1 MTQPVDPQRDKRRL
15 TPIGVALLYA
25 VFAALWITVSGALLN
40 MSVDDPV
47 LQGRIEIAK
56 GLLFVAVTSAL
67 LYVVL
72 REWGTSVAEAAAVS
86 RRRARLKRVGAAQ
99 RIVLLVVLCSLVPLS
114 GLVVLKVHE
123 PQVERE
129 AFANLKAIADLKAGQ
144 IENWLYE
151 RQNDGAVIMASAG
164 MVRQVAALR
173 RVAGDSAV
181 RESVRAQL
189 ITAVD
194 AVQYEAA
201 LLVDPLGMPL
211 LEIGKF
217 RGPVSGTTALLPQ
230 ALETHQTRH
239 SEVVADAD
247 GGLRLDFVVPL
258 VSFASD
264 GRRESVGGLVLAV
277 RPEQFLFPFVD
288 SWPTASASGETLLV
302 RREGDSVLFIN
313 DPRGFK
319 GGGLALRRSL
329 KRTDDPVVAA
339 VKAARSGIGQGN
351 DYRGVEVL
359 AAYRPVTGTEWVVVA
374 KLDRSEVMAPL
385 RQLSSWVSLIA
396 LVALAAIGAVIFL
409 LWRQRERTVH
419 LEIQAQSDKVLR
431 QFYDLP
437 FIGIAIS
444 SPTTKEWLR
453 CNDHLCEILGYP
465 REELLRRTWAEMT
478 HPDDLAADV
487 ACFDRLLAGEI
498 EGYTLD
504 KRFIRK
510 DGSVIFVTLDV
521 RGVRSSDGRLE
532 HVLATMQD
540 ITERKL
546 TEAKTQ
552 RLTAIHAAVSEC
564 NQAIIRSHSAEELF
578 PQICRI
584 AVLYGGMKTAWVGRL
599 DRETLLVRPAFSYG
613 DDLGLLSELQVSID
627 PDLPK
632 GRGPTGIAV
641 RERKPYWVQ
650 NFQTEPALEPW
661 YERAERSGWR
671 ASAALPLTRDGEV
684 VGAFILYAG
693 ETNAF
698 DEAVQILLIKMAQDI
713 SFALT
718 LFAREEE
725 RRAMENALRESES
738 RFRELYEKAPL
749 AYQSLDVE
757 GNILE
762 VNDAW
767 LNLLGFRREEVI
779 GRFIGDFMTDVSVSA
794 MRNEFPRFQQRGK
807 VDGPLFHFLHR
818 DGTRRLLM
826 VNGQIARDRD
836 GNFLR
841 THCIMTDLTER
852 LQSAEQLRLAAA
864 VFEQSA
870 EGIVILDAT
879 HNVLMV
885 NQAYTKMTGYSAAE
899 LIGKLPPV
907 MDPGCNDAS
916 FIRAMWETVETH
928 GSWQGELWNRRKDGD
943 LYPELASVSR
953 VHDEEGKVSHYIA
966 IVTDISAH
974 KANEAHIHRL
984 AHFDALTGL
993 PNRSLLADRVGQSL
1007 SRVERNAESLAL
1019 IFMDIDRF
1027 KNVNDSLGH
1036 RIGDELLIQVAGR
1049 LRHVLREED
1058 TVSRLG
1064 GDEFILVLPSA
1075 SAEGAAHVAEKVL
1088 KSLSAPYQIEHHEL
1102 NVTASLGIAMY
1113 PNDGHTYDALS
1124 MCADAAMYRA
1134 KQGGRNTFRF
1144 FTREMQERSDR
1155 TLQLENALRRALDM
1169 DQLEL
1174 HYQPQISL
1182 ADGRVIGVEALLRW
1196 RHPELG
1202 NVSPADF
1209 VPIAEESGLILPIG
1223 EWVLRMAI
1231 CQMQLWQEA
1240 GLPTMVMAVNLS
1252 AVQFRQSRLPELVSQ
1267 TLEEFKL
1274 PPECLELELTEGVAM
1289 DNPVG
1294 AIAVMNDLHERGV
1307 HMSIDDFGTGY
1318 SSLSY
1323 LKRFKV
1329 YKLKID
1335 QSFVRDLS
1343 TDPED
1348 AAIVEAIIG
1357 LSRSLGLKTI
1367 AEGVETAEQ
1376 LAFLRER
1383 GCDEAQGYHIGR
1395 PMLAEDFEA
1404 FLRDYRPVKT
1414 PREDFEL

>member
-1 MTQPVDPQRDKRRL
+1 MTQPVDPQRDPQRKKRRL

-56 GLLFVAVTSAL
+56 GLLFVAVTSSL

-72 REWGTSVAEAAAVS
+72 REWGASVSEAAAIS
-86 RRRARLKRVGAAQ
+86 RSRSAVRRVGAGS
-99 RIVLLVVLCSLVPLS
+99 RTLLLVILSLLVPLS
-114 GLVVLKVHE
+114 GFVVLKVHE

-129 AFANLKAIADLKAGQ
+129 AFANLKAIADLKASQ

-151 RQNDGAVIMASAG
+151 RQNDGAVIMASADLL
-164 MVRQVAALR
+164 RQVAALQKEQD
-173 RVAGDSAV
+173 ADGAV
-181 RESVRAQL
+181 REAVRAHL
-189 ITAVD
+189 ISAVD
-194 AVQYEAA
+194 PVQYEAA
-201 LLVDPLGMPL
+201 LLVDPLSQPL

-217 RGPVSGTTALLPQ
+217 RGQLPSTTALLQP
-230 ALETHQTRH
+230 ALETHQARH

-247 GGLRLDFVVPL
+247 GALRLDFVVPL
-258 VSFASD
+258 VSFASN
-264 GRRESVGGLVLAV
+264 GQRESVGGLILSV
-277 RPEQFLFPFVD
+277 RPEQFMFPFVEH
-288 SWPTASASGETLLV
+288 WPTASASGETLLV
-302 RREGDSVLFIN
+302 RRDGEQVLFIN
-313 DPRGFK
+313 EPRGFK
-319 GGGLALRRSL
+319 GGGLALRQPAML
-329 KRTDDPVVAA
+329 TDDPVVAA
-339 VKAARSGIGQGN
+339 VNEARSGVGKGR
-351 DYRGVEVL
+351 DYRGIDVL

-374 KLDRSEVMAPL
+374 KLDRSEVMMPL
-385 RQLSSWVSLIA
+385 RQLSFWVSLIA
-396 LVALAAIGAVIFL
+396 LLALVVIGAVIFL
-409 LWRQRERTVH
+409 LWRQRERTVE
-419 LEIQAQSDKVLR
+419 LEMQARSDKVLR

-444 SPTTKEWLR
+444 SPETKSWLR
-453 CNDHLCEILGYP
+453 CNDRLCEILGYP
-465 REELLRRTWAEMT
+465 REELLRKTWAEMT
-478 HPDDLAADV
+478 HPDDLAADT
-487 ACFDRLLAGEI
+487 AQFERLLRGEV
-498 EGYTLD
+498 EAYTLD

-510 DGSVIFVTLDV
+510 DGSVVFVTLDV
-521 RGVRSSDGRLE
+521 RGVRAADGRME
-532 HVLATMQD
+532 HVLATTQD
-540 ITERKL
+540 ITERRL
-546 TEAKTQ
+546 AEVRTQ

-564 NQAIIRSHSAEELF
+564 NQAIIRSSSAEELF

-584 AVLYGGMKTAWVGRL
+584 AVLFGGMKTAWVGLL
-599 DRETLLVRPAFSYG
+599 DKDTLLVKPAFSFG
-613 DDLGLLSELQVSID
+613 DDLGLLSELQVSTD
-627 PDLPK
+627 PDQPK

-650 NFQTEPALEPW
+650 NFLTEPALEPW
-661 YERAERSGWR
+661 YDRAERSGWR

-693 ETNAF
+693 EFNAF
-698 DEAVQILLIKMAQDI
+698 DDAVQILLIKMAQDI

-725 RRAMENALRESES
+725 RKAMEAALRESEG

-749 AYQSLDVE
+749 PYQSLDIE
-757 GNILE
+757 GHILE

-767 LNLLGFRREEVI
+767 LTLLGFGREEVV
-779 GRFIGDFMTDVSVSA
+779 GRFIGDFLTDVSITTLQ
-794 MRNEFPRFQQRGK
+794 NEFPKFQQRGR
-807 VDGPLFHFLHR
+807 VDGPLFHFVHK

-826 VNGQIARDRD
+826 VNGQIARDKE

-852 LQSAEQLRLAAA
+852 LQSAEQLKLAAA

-870 EGIVILDAT
+870 EGIMITDAGY
-879 HNVLMV
+879 NVVMV
-885 NQAYTKMTGYSAAE
+885 NQAYSAITGYSAAE
-899 LIGKLPPV
+899 VIGKPPPV
-907 MDPGCNDAS
+907 VSSGYQDEQFLSAVWDEVKANGH
-916 FIRAMWETVETH
+916 WH
-928 GSWQGELWNRRKDGD
+928 GEIWNRRKDGD
-943 LYPELASVSR
+943 VYPELVSISR
-953 VHDEEGKVSHYIA
+953 VLDADGEIGHYIA
-966 IVTDISAH
+966 IVTDISEH

-993 PNRSLLADRVGQSL
+993 PNRSLLADRVAQSL
-1007 SRVERNAESLAL
+1007 SRVERNTEPLAL
-1019 IFMDIDRF
+1019 VFLDLDRF

-1036 RIGDELLIQVAGR
+1036 RIGDELLIQVAER
-1049 LRHVLREED
+1049 LRRALRDED

-1064 GDEFILVLPSA
+1064 GDEFILVLPNTNPD
-1075 SAEGAAHVAEKVL
+1075 GAAHVAEKIIKEVA
-1088 KSLSAPYQIEHHEL
+1088 APYHIEHHEL

-1113 PNDGHTYDALS
+1113 PTDGDSYEALS
-1124 MCADAAMYRA
+1124 MCADTAMYRA

-1155 TLQLENALRRALDM
+1155 TLQLENALRRALEL

-1196 RHPELG
+1196 THPELG
-1202 NVSPADF
+1202 RVSPGDF
-1209 VPIAEESGLILPIG
+1209 IPIAEESGLILPIG
-1223 EWVLRMAI
+1223 EWVLRMAV
-1231 CQMQLWQEA
+1231 CQMQLWQDA

-1252 AVQFRQSRLPELVSQ
+1252 AVQFRQSRLPEFVSR
-1267 TLEEFKL
+1267 TLAEFDL
-1274 PPECLELELTEGVAM
+1274 SPEHLELELTEGVAM
-1289 DNPVG
+1289 DNPLG
-1294 AIAVMNDLHERGV
+1294 AITVMNDLHERGV
-1307 HMSIDDFGTGY
+1307 RMSIDDFGTGY

-1376 LAFLRER
+1376 LAFLRAH
-1383 GCDEAQGYHIGR
+1383 GCDEAQGYQIGR
-1395 PMLAEDFEA
+1395 PMPAEEFEA
-1404 FLRDYRPVKT
+1404 FLRDYRPV
-1414 PREDFEL
+1414 L

>member
-15 TPIGVALLYA
+15 TPIGVSLLYA

-385 RQLSSWVSLIA
+385 RQLSFWVSLIA
-396 LVALAAIGAVIFL
+396 LVVIGAVIFL
-409 LWRQRERTVH
+409 FWRQRERTVQ
-419 LEIQAQSDKVLR
+419 LELRAQSDKVLR

>member
-1 MTQPVDPQRDKRRL
+1 MTQPVDPQRKKRRL
-15 TPIGVALLYA
+15 TPVGVASVYA

-56 GLLFVAVTSAL
+56 GLLFVAVTSSL

-72 REWGTSVAEAAAVS
+72 REWGASVAEAAAVS
-86 RRRARLKRVGAAQ
+86 RRRARLKRAGAAQ
-99 RIVLLVVLCSLVPLS
+99 RTLLLVALSSLVPLS

-129 AFANLKAIADLKAGQ
+129 AFANLKAVADLKASQ

-164 MVRQVAALR
+164 LVRQVAVLKKE
-173 RVAGDSAV
+173 AGDSAV
-181 RESVRAQL
+181 RESVRARL
-189 ITAVD
+189 IAAVD

-201 LLVDPLGMPL
+201 LLVDPLGTPL

-217 RGPVSGTTALLPQ
+217 RGPVSATTALLPQ
-230 ALETHQTRH
+230 VLGTHQTRH

-258 VSFASD
+258 ISFASD
-264 GRRESVGGLVLAV
+264 GQRESVGGLVLAV

-319 GGGLALRRSL
+319 GGSLTL
-329 KRTDDPVVAA
+329 KRPLARVDDPVVAA
-339 VKAARSGIGQGN
+339 VTVARSGFGQGV
-351 DYRGVEVL
+351 DYRGVEVF

-396 LVALAAIGAVIFL
+396 LVALVAIGAVIFL

-419 LEIQAQSDKVLR
+419 LEMQANADKLLR

-437 FIGIAIS
+437 FIGLAIS
-444 SPTTKEWLR
+444 SPVTRSWLR
-453 CNDHLCEILGYP
+453 CNDRLCEIFGYS
-465 REELLRRTWAEMT
+465 REELLGKTWAEMT

-510 DGSVIFVTLDV
+510 DGSIIFVTLDV
-521 RGVRSSDGRLE
+521 RGVRTGDGQLE

-540 ITERKL
+540 VTERKL
-546 TEAKTQ
+546 AEAKTL

-564 NQAIIRSHSAEELF
+564 NQAIIRSHSADELF
-578 PQICRI
+578 PRICRI
-584 AVLYGGMKTAWVGRL
+584 AVLYGGMKTAWVGLL
-599 DRETLLVRPAFSYG
+599 DQETLLVKPAFSFG

-661 YERAERSGWR
+661 YERAQRSGWR
-671 ASAALPLTRDGEV
+671 SSAALPLSRDGEV

-749 AYQSLDVE
+749 AYQSLDIE

-767 LNLLGFRREEVI
+767 LNLLGFAREEVI
-779 GRFIGDFMTDVSVSA
+779 GRFIGDFMTDVSIKTLQ
-794 MRNEFPRFQQRGK
+794 NEFPKFQQRGK

-826 VNGQIARDRD
+826 VNGQIARDRE
-836 GNFLR
+836 GNFQR

-879 HNVLMV
+879 HIVLMV

-899 LIGKLPPV
+899 LIGKPPPV

-916 FIRAMWETVETH
+916 FIRAMWETVEAH

-1231 CQMQLWQEA
+1231 RQMQLWQEA

-1289 DNPVG
+1289 DNPLG

-1335 QSFVRDLS
+1335 QSFVRDIS

-1383 GCDEAQGYHIGR
+1383 GCDEAQGYQIGR

-1404 FLRDYRPVKT
+1404 FLRDYRPV
-1414 PREDFEL
+1414 L

>member
-1 MTQPVDPQRDKRRL
+1 MMQSVDPQRDKRRL
-15 TPIGVALLYA
+15 TPVGVALLYA
-25 VFAALWITVSGALLN
+25 VFAALWITVSGVLLN

-56 GLLFVAVTSAL
+56 GLLFVAVTSSL

-72 REWGTSVAEAAAVS
+72 REWGTSISRAAAVS
-86 RRRARLKRVGAAQ
+86 RRRARRKRVGSFPRAA
-99 RIVLLVVLCSLVPLS
+99 LLVALASLVPLS
-114 GLVVLKVHE
+114 GFVVLKVHE

-129 AFANLKAIADLKAGQ
+129 AFANLKAVTDLKASQ

-151 RQNDGAVIMASAG
+151 RQNDGAVIMSSAG
-164 MVRQVAALR
+164 LVRQVAALR
-173 RVAGDSAV
+173 NDGGDSAV
-181 RESVRAQL
+181 RESVRAHL
-189 ITAVD
+189 IAAVD
-194 AVQYEAA
+194 PVQYAAA
-201 LLVDPLGMPL
+201 LLVDTLGTPL

-217 RGPVSGTTALLPQ
+217 RGPVANTTALLPQ
-230 ALETHQTRH
+230 ALEMHQARH

-258 VSFASD
+258 ISFASD
-264 GRRESVGGLVLAV
+264 GQRESVGGLVLSV
-277 RPEQFLFPFVD
+277 RPEQFLFPFVEH
-288 SWPTASASGETLLV
+288 WPTASASGETLLV

-313 DPRGFK
+313 EPRGFK
-319 GGGLALRRSL
+319 GGGLALRRPL
-329 KRTDDPVVAA
+329 TQAGDPVVAA
-339 VKAARSGIGQGN
+339 VNEARSGVGRGI
-351 DYRGVEVL
+351 DYRGVDVL

-385 RQLSSWVSLIA
+385 RQLSFWVSLIA
-396 LVALAAIGAVIFL
+396 LVALVVIGAVIFL
-409 LWRQRERTVH
+409 FWRQRERTVQ
-419 LEIQAQSDKVLR
+419 LELRAQSDKVLR

-437 FIGIAIS
+437 FIGVAIS
-444 SPTTKEWLR
+444 SPSSRNWLR
-453 CNDHLCEILGYP
+453 CNDRLCEILGYA
-465 REELLRRTWAEMT
+465 RAELLTRTWVDVT
-478 HPDDLAADV
+478 HPDDLAAD
-487 ACFDRLLAGEI
+487 LAQFEQLMNGSI
-498 EGYTLD
+498 EAYTLD

-510 DGSVIFVTLDV
+510 DGSVVFVSMDV
-521 RGVRSSDGRLE
+521 RGVRTADGQLE

-540 ITERKL
+540 ITERKQA
-546 TEAKTQ
+546 EAKTQ
-552 RLTAIHAAVSEC
+552 RLTATHAAVSEC

-599 DRETLLVRPAFSYG
+599 DRETLLVRPAFSFG

-627 PDLPK
+627 PDQPK
-632 GRGPTGIAV
+632 GRGPTGIAL

-650 NFQTEPALEPW
+650 NFLTEPALESW

-725 RRAMENALRESES
+725 RRAMERALRESES

-779 GRFIGDFMTDVSVSA
+779 GRFIGDFMTDASIKA
-794 MRNEFPRFQQRGK
+794 LQNELPKFQQQGK
-807 VDGPLFHFLHR
+807 VDGLHFHFLHR

-826 VNGQIARDRD
+826 VNGQIARDRG

-841 THCIMTDLTER
+841 THCILTDLTER

-870 EGIVILDAT
+870 EGIIIFDAT

-885 NQAYTKMTGYSAAE
+885 NQAYVKMTGYAAAE
-899 LIGKLPPV
+899 LIGKPPPV
-907 MDPGCNDAS
+907 MDTGCNDAS
-916 FIRAMWETVETH
+916 FMRAMWESVGMH
-928 GSWQGELWNRRKDGD
+928 GSWHGELWNRRKDGD

-953 VHDEEGKVSHYIA
+953 VHDEDGKVSHYIA

-993 PNRSLLADRVGQSL
+993 PNRSLLADRVGQAL

-1049 LRHVLREED
+1049 LRHVLRDED

-1064 GDEFILVLPSA
+1064 GDEFILVLPSTR
-1075 SAEGAAHVAEKVL
+1075 AEGAAHVAEKVL
-1088 KSLSAPYQIEHHEL
+1088 KALSAPYHIEHHEL
-1102 NVTASLGIAMY
+1102 NVTASLGIALY
-1113 PNDGHTYDALS
+1113 PGDGNNYDALS

-1155 TLQLENALRRALDM
+1155 TLQLENALRRALEM

-1174 HYQPQISL
+1174 HYQPQVSL
-1182 ADGRVIGVEALLRW
+1182 VDGRVIGVEALLRW
-1196 RHPELG
+1196 THPELG
-1202 NVSPADF
+1202 RVSPADF

-1231 CQMQLWQEA
+1231 CQMQLWQDA
-1240 GLPTMVMAVNLS
+1240 GLPPMVMAVNLS
-1252 AVQFRQSRLPELVSQ
+1252 AVQFRQSRLPALVSQ
-1267 TLEEFKL
+1267 MLEEFGL

-1289 DNPVG
+1289 DNPLG
-1294 AIAVMNDLHERGV
+1294 AIAVMNDLHDRGV

-1329 YKLKID
+1329 CKLKID

-1376 LAFLRER
+1376 LAFLRDR
-1383 GCDEAQGYHIGR
+1383 GCDEAQGYQIGR

-1404 FLRDYRPVKT
+1404 FLRDYRP
-1414 PREDFEL
+1414 FL